1 MQQLLPRTS
10 MNGRYGY
17 RPGGSLSGLGDV
29 TPGQVQAIGAGATS
43 IAATAMSNAP
53 LSTKIESSI
62 ASGLFTAAS
71 IPSPA
76 SPFLAIAGAAA
87 SFLAAMGVG
96 SGCGQSCVL
105 SSQYAN
111 QIEALLKQNLN
122 TYLALNPRYESAQQA
137 ALGVANALLND
148 LKQQC
153 SNPQLGTAGQ
163 NCISER
169 LDASAC
175 HWKDANGACWNWI
188 IGYLNPIANDTT
200 VVPDPVTSAVDAAGN
215 AVDSALS
222 SIATSM
228 SGISPLLLIGG
239 GLLLFA
245 MVGGDN

>member
-1 MQQLLPRTS
+1 MQQLSPRSS
-10 MNGRYGY
+10 MNGRYAY
-17 RPGGSLSGLGDV
+17 RPGGSLSGLSDV
-29 TPGQVQAIGAGATS
+29 TAGQVSSVGSGATS
-43 IAATAMSNAP
+43 IASTAMSNAP

-71 IPSPA
+71 VPSPA

-122 TYLALNPRYESAQQA
+122 TYLALNPRYYSAQQA
-137 ALGVANALLND
+137 AIGVANALLND

-175 HWKDANGACWNWI
+175 HWKDSSGNCWNWI
-188 IGYLNPIANDTT
+188 IGYFNPIANDTA
-200 VVPDPVTSAVDAAGN
+200 VVPDPVAPVNAAATAADSAV
-215 AVDSALS
+215 S
-222 SIATSM
+222 SIASSVSGM
-228 SGISPLLLIGG
+228 SPVLLIGG
-239 GLLLFA
+239 ALLLLAFA
-245 MVGGDN
+245 GGDN